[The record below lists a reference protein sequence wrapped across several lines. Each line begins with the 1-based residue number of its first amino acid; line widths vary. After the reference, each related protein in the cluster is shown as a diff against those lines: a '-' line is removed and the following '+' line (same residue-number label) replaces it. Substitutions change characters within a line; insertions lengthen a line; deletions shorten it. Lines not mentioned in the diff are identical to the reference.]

1 MLKVW
6 YTDHASF
13 TPWITVPL
21 PLEAPHTRP
30 SASGPISPLPSCK
43 QATPL
48 SPLFA
53 SLTKS
58 VHPIDSTPLTH
69 PLFST
74 TCALFR
80 ALCQERN
87 AISFPFNRFRTLARK
102 HPGVGVAATL
112 IKGGG
117 GRLSPLEPILTQ
129 KQAEGV
135 GASSK
140 RTSRANARG
149 TEAVASHNHP
159 EGELV
164 AEFPARAAL
173 ITRCISRDFECLG
186 FAADVPEIPKNN
198 QARHQW
204 CREGCCKHSL

>member
-48 SPLFA
+48 RPLFA

-58 VHPIDSTPLTH
+58 AHPVDSTPLTS

-74 TCALFR
+74 TCALFC
-80 ALCQERN
+80 ALCRERN

-102 HPGVGVAATL
+102 HPGVGVAASL
-112 IKGGG
+112 VKGGG
-117 GRLSPLEPILTQ
+117 VRLSPLEPVLRQ
-129 KQAEGV
+129 KQGEGV
-135 GASSK
+135 GVLS
-140 RTSRANARG
+140 RTSLRFPYWHLSKADCARRIG
-149 TEAVASHNHP
+149 LAA
-159 EGELV
+159 
-164 AEFPARAAL
+164 ARSESCSAPR
-173 ITRCISRDFECLG
+173 TNR
-186 FAADVPEIPKNN
+186 
-198 QARHQW
+198 
-204 CREGCCKHSL
+204 